1 MSKNPV
7 LEALRR
13 DDTITLSIIDGGT
26 RVRVDF
32 HLDSVV
38 FLKNLIAM
46 VEMMHDEDGICGMPF
61 TTWYVD
67 DDGNKLLV
75 SRGH

>member
-7 LEALRR
+7 TDAFIMDE
-13 DDTITLSIIDGGT
+13 TITISIVDRNGN
-26 RVRVDF
+26 RNDF
-32 HLDSVV
+32 HLDSAV
-38 FLKNLIAM
+38 FLKNLLTMA
-46 VEMMHDEDGICGMPF
+46 EMKHDEGGTFTMPF

-67 DDGNKLLV
+67 DEGNKLLV